1 MGWISGPIGG
11 VPAIWHDGDNVSFHA
26 LLLIEPETRWG
37 AVLLVNANTFI
48 PDGAGNTALQSLQN
62 GLARLLAGQAPQ
74 ASSSLTTVYLII
86 DGVLVVISALAIF
99 HLLRLRR
106 WSRRFGQRRQRFV
119 RLGLRLTLDVALPL
133 ALLLGVSLL
142 ASALGA
148 TNWYEILLGWP
159 DLGSWVLAICALL
172 LLTDIIRAVLAIRV
186 LRRKAAETSA
196 VKPSPSPSLT

>member
-1 MGWISGPIGG
+1 
-11 VPAIWHDGDNVSFHA
+11 
-26 LLLIEPETRWG
+26 
-37 AVLLVNANTFI
+37 
-48 PDGAGNTALQSLQN
+48 
-62 GLARLLAGQAPQ
+62 
-74 ASSSLTTVYLII
+74 
-86 DGVLVVISALAIF
+86 VISALAIF
-99 HLLRLRR
+99 QLLRLRR
-106 WSRRFGQRRQRFV
+106 WSRRFEQRRQRFV
-119 RLGLRLTLDVALPL
+119 RLGLRLTWDVALPL